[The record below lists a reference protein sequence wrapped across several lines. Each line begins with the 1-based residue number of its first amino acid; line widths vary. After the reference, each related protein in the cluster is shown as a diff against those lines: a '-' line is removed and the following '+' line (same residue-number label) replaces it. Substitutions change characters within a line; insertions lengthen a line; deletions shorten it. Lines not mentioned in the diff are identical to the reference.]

1 VSQYINNL
9 SKSISR
15 KGVSVALE
23 EFGMEKNENPR
34 LQFRKG
40 AVDALKE
47 ITDRSNWHDC
57 SVRVQEQLSDALGAR
72 NLSFLFGAGC
82 SSLKNR
88 DEAPDTSVR
97 AKERGIPTMTPLAAG
112 FKKLFGGNG
121 SASVSDE
128 ELTALKD
135 VLGIDLNAKE
145 FSSNLER
152 LMEVLLATK
161 AFADASNSDPVQ
173 KAKTHLE
180 SVIQKVIS
188 YVTEACS
195 APELAEN
202 SNPVLALYRGFYQ
215 KLVLRDR
222 TLPRPWVFTTNYDLF
237 SERAMDRLSIPY
249 CNGFSG
255 SVEQR
260 LNPATFRYAL
270 AEQLDITSKR
280 WAAVDSFVY
289 LCKLHGSINW
299 VEDGE
304 GLFPIRALQDV
315 PATDTG
321 HRVMIY
327 PTPAKQNTS
336 FGAPYSDLFREFQ
349 KQVVQDQ
356 SVLIVAGY
364 GFGDEHINNL
374 VFQALTIPGFR
385 LVIFADPQT
394 NEVTR
399 TLDELGDPRVWFI
412 WGEGPAD
419 GVKAHYFK
427 TIVEHFLP
435 AGPGNYT
442 DQAVEKALKA
452 FGVLAGKNV
461 GGEPDAG

>member
-1 VSQYINNL
+1 MDHVLPGLEKLPLYF
-9 SKSISR
+9 K
-15 KGVSVALE
+15 KGDI
-23 EFGMEKNENPR
+23 
-34 LQFRKG
+34 
-40 AVDALKE
+40 DALK
-47 ITDRSNWHDC
+47 DAQDNSNWESC
-57 SVRVQEQLSDALGAR
+57 SRIVLEQISDALGAR

-82 SSLKNR
+82 SSLMEQ
-88 DEAPDTSVR
+88 DEALKDLIP
-97 AKERGIPTMTPLAAG
+97 AEEKGIPTMAPLAKG
-112 FKKLFGGNG
+112 FTSLFGGEAT
-121 SASVSDE
+121 ASVSNE
-128 ELTALKD
+128 EIDALMN
-135 VLGIDLNAKE
+135 VLGIDLNSEA
-145 FSSNLER
+145 FSKNLER
-152 LMEVLLATK
+152 LMEVLIATK
-161 AFADASNSDPVQ
+161 VFADTSSSAQ
-173 KAKTHLE
+173 IQTAKTHLD
-180 SVIQKVIS
+180 SVIGKVIG

-195 APELAEN
+195 KPELAEN
-202 SNPVLALYRGFYQ
+202 SNPVFALYQRFYQ
-215 KLVLRDR
+215 RLVLRDR

-237 SERAMDRLSIPY
+237 NERAMDRLSIPY

-315 PATDTG
+315 PAADTE

-364 GFGDEHINNL
+364 GFGDEHVNNL

-385 LVIFADPQT
+385 LVIFGDPEMS
-394 NEVTR
+394 EVTK
-399 TLDELGDPRVWFI
+399 TLAKLEDPRIWFI
-412 WGEGPAD
+412 WGEGPEGGA
-419 GVKAHYFK
+419 KAHYFK
-427 TIVEHFLP
+427 SFVEHFLP
-435 AGPGNYT
+435 AGPGNRT
-442 DQAVEKALKA
+442 DHAVEKALKA
-452 FGVLAGKNV
+452 FGVLAGNKI
-461 GGEPDAG
+461 GGEADAG